1 MHGSVLTKL
10 FHCSHNR
17 STSPFDIPIIDAI
30 ASTSIPLSYIIFAT
44 NAIPS
49 ARPFASP
56 SSKPFASP
64 SSMPS
69 SRPCS
74 FAVSNEFFMS
84 RYALR
89 LSSYSRNSVG
99 VKRATAAASKSLKPK
114 PVNKLRYRSSDCL
127 ITDCIIALGKDSA
140 INQNIQIFTKKITPQ
155 FNLPPK
161 SCLSLS

>member
-1 MHGSVLTKL
+1 MSL
-10 FHCSHNR
+10 FYCSHNR

-30 ASTSIPLSYIIFAT
+30 ASMSIPLSYIIFAT

-49 ARPFASP
+49 ARPSSQPFASP
-56 SSKPFASP
+56 SSLPFASP

-114 PVNKLRYRSSDCL
+114 SVNKLIYRSSDCL

-140 INQNIQIFTKKITPQ
+140 NRMQNIK
-155 FNLPPK
+155 LA
-161 SCLSLS
+161 

>member
-17 STSPFDIPIIDAI
+17 STSPFDRPIIDAI

-56 SSKPFASP
+56 SSRPFASPSSLPFASP

-114 PVNKLRYRSSDCL
+114 SVNKLIYRSSDCL

-140 INQNIQIFTKKITPQ
+140 INQNIQIFTKK
-155 FNLPPK
+155 
-161 SCLSLS
+161 